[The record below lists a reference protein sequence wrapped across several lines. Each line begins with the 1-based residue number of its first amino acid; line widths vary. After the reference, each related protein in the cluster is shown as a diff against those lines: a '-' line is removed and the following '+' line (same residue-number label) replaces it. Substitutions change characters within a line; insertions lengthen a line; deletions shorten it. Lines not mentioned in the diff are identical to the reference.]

1 MDDQSQLLMTFN
13 MPWGR
18 YCFVKTPFGLNQAQY
33 FFQFYM
39 DAHFQDINSTSNVIA
54 DDIMIHGESGNQHD
68 MHLLQVL
75 NKCREIGLKL
85 NLDKC
90 QFGEK
95 QVQFYGNVI
104 SSEGVKPD
112 LTKVDIILKMPSPK
126 SKLELAS
133 FLGMCNYLSSY
144 IPRLSD
150 ITTTLRQLTKK
161 SVEFVWNPTYEKA
174 FTQAKLHVAN
184 AVTLQYIDP
193 GQPIVLECDAS
204 GNGVGGTLLQNGQP
218 VILISQAL
226 TDTQKRYSN
235 IERELLAMVLVIEKL
250 HHYAF
255 GRHFTVHTDHSPLV
269 NLFEKCLNDTSLR
282 LQRLL
287 LRLSQYQ
294 MQVKYVTHKC
304 IPIADC
310 MSRLVNLKSGIKD
323 PTLNLQIADVT
334 KTNVNWNQIKLSC
347 LENPTMI
354 QLARI
359 IQRGWPDTVKQV
371 PVDVKPYFQYR
382 YILHHFSTKQN
393 CHSHGSVKH
402 FSPEN
407 PWCSLRD
414 CKVEIAWPDTCL
426 LAQLEQWRRDDMPKL
441 YFVQRKPIY
450 AGKHT

>member
-1 MDDQSQLLMTFN
+1 
-13 MPWGR
+13 
-18 YCFVKTPFGLNQAQY
+18 
-33 FFQFYM
+33 
-39 DAHFQDINSTSNVIA
+39 
-54 DDIMIHGESGNQHD
+54 
-68 MHLLQVL
+68 
-75 NKCREIGLKL
+75 
-85 NLDKC
+85 
-90 QFGEK
+90 
-95 QVQFYGNVI
+95 
-104 SSEGVKPD
+104 
-112 LTKVDIILKMPSPK
+112 
-126 SKLELAS
+126 
-133 FLGMCNYLSSY
+133 
-144 IPRLSD
+144 
-150 ITTTLRQLTKK
+150 
-161 SVEFVWNPTYEKA
+161 
-174 FTQAKLHVAN
+174 
-184 AVTLQYIDP
+184 
-193 GQPIVLECDAS
+193 
-204 GNGVGGTLLQNGQP
+204 
-218 VILISQAL
+218 
-226 TDTQKRYSN
+226 
-235 IERELLAMVLVIEKL
+235 
-250 HHYAF
+250 
-255 GRHFTVHTDHSPLV
+255 
-269 NLFEKCLNDTSLR
+269 
-282 LQRLL
+282 
-287 LRLSQYQ
+287 